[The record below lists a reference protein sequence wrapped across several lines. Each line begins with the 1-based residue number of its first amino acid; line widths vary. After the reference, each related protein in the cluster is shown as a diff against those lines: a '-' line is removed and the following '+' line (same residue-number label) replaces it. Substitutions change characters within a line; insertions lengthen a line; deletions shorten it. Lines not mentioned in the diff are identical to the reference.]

1 MSYGLDNY
9 ANNEVSAP
17 DFLFLTVLKLDM
29 KKKENF
35 PNGFYFC
42 TRLDRYGRFKK
53 PIGRFEIYFLSVM
66 IYACNQ
72 NSRLQLNV
80 F

>member
-1 MSYGLDNY
+1 MVFISALDKIGMD
-9 ANNEVSAP
+9 V
-17 DFLFLTVLKLDM
+17 
-29 KKKENF
+29 
-35 PNGFYFC
+35 
-42 TRLDRYGRFKK
+42 KK